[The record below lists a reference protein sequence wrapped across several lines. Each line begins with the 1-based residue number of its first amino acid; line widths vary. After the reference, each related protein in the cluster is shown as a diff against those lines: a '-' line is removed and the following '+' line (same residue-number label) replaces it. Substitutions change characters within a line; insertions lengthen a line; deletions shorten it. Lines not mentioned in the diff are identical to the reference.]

1 MSTNIIRRRVQKLGG
16 SSLVITLPKSW
27 VRKTGITVGENVI
40 IVDEGEY
47 LKVYPS
53 RLVSGKPLRSV
64 YIDNSTGI
72 MNKVSIERVAE
83 CAYLNGYGKIVIE
96 NLRGSAAKV
105 LEEASHSP
113 RVKQAVVNEGRV
125 EIELAEQAS
134 ESSEALVTILKSYM
148 QSLHRILDYIEEA
161 GKYGDIR
168 EDLDSVVEASV
179 DSATR
184 LARHVAS
191 REGEC
196 SSGLL
201 LAASLMIEVPRILG
215 HVAPLAIDKWNDEVA
230 DLISSIRWGLVE
242 VLGGLSSGSVKRL
255 EEANKKAKEL
265 RLQARRLSQPELSG
279 LRVAAE
285 IIADIINL
293 IATFSLCKVLE
304 EYSR

>member
-27 VRKTGITVGENVI
+27 VRKTGISVGESVI

-53 RLVSGKPLRSV
+53 RLVTGKPSRSV

-72 MNKVSIERVAE
+72 LNKVSLERVTE
-83 CAYLNGYGKIVIE
+83 CAYLNGYGKIIVE
-96 NLRGSAAKV
+96 NVRGSATK
-105 LEEASHSP
+105 LIDEAGQSP
-113 RVKQAVVNEGRV
+113 RVRQAIVNEGRI
-125 EIELAEQAS
+125 EIELADTPS
-134 ESSEALVTILKSYM
+134 DGESLVAVMKSYM

-161 GKYGDIR
+161 GKYGDVR
-168 EDLDSVVEASV
+168 EDLASVVEYSV

-184 LARHVAS
+184 LARHAAS

-196 SSGLL
+196 STGLL
-201 LAASLMIEVPRILG
+201 LASGLMLEVPRILG
-215 HVAPLAIDKWNDEVA
+215 HVAPIAIEKWSDEVA
-230 DLISSIRWGLVE
+230 EVVTAIRWGLVE

-255 EEANKKAKEL
+255 EEANKRAEEL
-265 RLQARRLSQPELSG
+265 KSLVRSIKNPELSG
-279 LRVAAE
+279 LVVATK
-285 IIADIINL
+285 IIADIIN
-293 IATFSLCKVLE
+293 AVSTFSLCKVLE